1 MAENEAPELLNRR
14 VGHSPP
20 DREVDMLNE
29 IVGQFIESQNMKLCY
44 QYWEENTETLIV
56 EYINT
61 VYKLRFLCETST
73 RIPELLI
80 LKYINSK
87 YIDIQF
93 FSINKI

>member
-1 MAENEAPELLNRR
+1 
-14 VGHSPP
+14 
-20 DREVDMLNE
+20 MLNE

-87 YIDIQF
+87 YIDVQF

>member
-1 MAENEAPELLNRR
+1 
-14 VGHSPP
+14 
-20 DREVDMLNE
+20 MLND
-29 IVGQFIESQNMKLCY
+29 IVGQFIESQNMILRY
-44 QYWEENTETLIV
+44 QFWEENTEILIV

-61 VYKLRFLCETST
+61 SYRLTFLCETST

>member
-1 MAENEAPELLNRR
+1 
-14 VGHSPP
+14 
-20 DREVDMLNE
+20 MLNE

-44 QYWEENTETLIV
+44 QFWDENTEILIV

-61 VYKLRFLCETST
+61 GYKLRFLCETST

-87 YIDIQF
+87 YIDVQF

>member
-1 MAENEAPELLNRR
+1 
-14 VGHSPP
+14 
-20 DREVDMLNE
+20 MLNE

-44 QYWEENTETLIV
+44 QFWEENTETLIV

-61 VYKLRFLCETST
+61 TYKLRCLCETST
-73 RIPELLI
+73 RIPEFLI

-87 YIDIQF
+87 YIDVQF

>member
-1 MAENEAPELLNRR
+1 
-14 VGHSPP
+14 
-20 DREVDMLNE
+20 MLNE

-44 QYWEENTETLIV
+44 QFWEENTEILIV

-61 VYKLRFLCETST
+61 GYKLRFLCETST

-87 YIDIQF
+87 YIDVQF

>member
-1 MAENEAPELLNRR
+1 
-14 VGHSPP
+14 
-20 DREVDMLNE
+20 MLNE

-44 QYWEENTETLIV
+44 QFWEENTEILIV

-61 VYKLRFLCETST
+61 GYKLRFLCKTST

-87 YIDIQF
+87 YIDVQF

>member
-1 MAENEAPELLNRR
+1 
-14 VGHSPP
+14 
-20 DREVDMLNE
+20 MLNE

-44 QYWEENTETLIV
+44 QFWEENTETLIV

-61 VYKLRFLCETST
+61 GYRLRFLCETST

-87 YIDIQF
+87 YIDVQF

>member
-1 MAENEAPELLNRR
+1 
-14 VGHSPP
+14 
-20 DREVDMLNE
+20 MLNE

-44 QYWEENTETLIV
+44 QFWEENTEILIV

-61 VYKLRFLCETST
+61 GYKLRFLCETST

-87 YIDIQF
+87 YIDVQL

>member
-1 MAENEAPELLNRR
+1 
-14 VGHSPP
+14 
-20 DREVDMLNE
+20 MLNE

-44 QYWEENTETLIV
+44 QFWEENTETLFV

-61 VYKLRFLCETST
+61 AYKLRFLCETST
-73 RIPELLI
+73 RIPEFLI

-87 YIDIQF
+87 YIDVQF

>member
-1 MAENEAPELLNRR
+1 
-14 VGHSPP
+14 
-20 DREVDMLNE
+20 MLNE

-44 QYWEENTETLIV
+44 QFWEENTEMLIV

-61 VYKLRFLCETST
+61 GYKLRFLCETST

-87 YIDIQF
+87 YIDVQF

>member
-1 MAENEAPELLNRR
+1 
-14 VGHSPP
+14 
-20 DREVDMLNE
+20 MLNE